1 MKQEVHWLK
10 TMGSSQS
17 IEEYLMNGV
26 LFINKESG
34 LTSRDVVNKI
44 CKIYHTKKVGHTGT
58 LDPLATG
65 VLVVCLGSYTKLVSQ
80 ITAYEKEYIATMKLG
95 ILTDTGDVTGKIIKR
110 DDKYPSEEKI
120 RECFAKFPK
129 EYLQTVPKYS
139 AVKVNGKKLYEY
151 ARENIAVSLPKRQ
164 VQIKNLEILDISKD
178 EITFQV
184 CVSKGTYIRSL
195 IEDLAKE
202 METVATMSFLKRTK
216 QGNISLEECV
226 DVNDLKENYPLKTIE
241 NLFNYPK
248 VKLDDV
254 NFERVKNGNKL
265 SLEAKDDFV
274 FVTYEDQIV
283 GLYKKDADIYRF
295 VFKTI

>member
-1 MKQEVHWLK
+1 
-10 TMGSSQS
+10 
-17 IEEYLMNGV
+17 MNGV
-26 LFINKESG
+26 LFINKPEG

-65 VLVVCLGSYTKLVSQ
+65 VLVVCLGSYTKLVSK

-95 ILTDTGDVTGKIIKR
+95 ILTDTADITGKIIKR

-151 ARENIAVSLPKRQ
+151 ARENIEISLPKRQ
-164 VQIKNLEILDISKD
+164 VQIKELEVLNISKD
-178 EITFQV
+178 EITFRV
-184 CVSKGTYIRSL
+184 LVSKGTYIRSL

-202 METVATMSFLKRTK
+202 MEMVATMTSLKRTK
-216 QGNISLEECV
+216 QGNISLEKCV
-226 DVNDLKENYPLKTIE
+226 NVNDLNETYPLKTIE
-241 NLFNYPK
+241 NLFFYPK
-248 VKLDDV
+248 VELDEVD
-254 NFERVKNGNKL
+254 FGRVKNGNKL
-265 SLEAKDDFV
+265 SLKAKDDVV
-274 FVTYEDQIV
+274 FVTHNDQIV
-283 GLYKKDADIYRF
+283 GIYEKDDDIYRF